1 MSSDSPQADHA
12 TGAAPHILIVAGEAS
27 GDMHGANLARAL
39 RQQAPGVRL
48 SAMGGEALVGEGV
61 ELVYEASRLS
71 VVGLVEV
78 LSHLGEIRQAL
89 GCLRAF
95 LRRQRPDLLILIDF
109 PDFNLRLAKEAKKL
123 GIPVF
128 YYISPQV
135 WAWRRGRVRT
145 IRRLVDKM
153 AVILPFEQEFYQE
166 HGVAVEFVGH
176 PLLDELGAWVG
187 GQGEELPAPL
197 SAIEEPVA
205 EPAGAAGNRHPLI
218 GLLPGSRRREI
229 AVLLPLFLAAAR
241 QLAAELPVAPRF
253 LLPLAP
259 GLKAEQLAEYGLSK
273 APELAI
279 EVTTAGRHRAMAAC
293 DGAIAAS
300 GTVTLELALLNV
312 PLVMAYKLSPLTYLL
327 GRWLVDLPHATLV
340 NLVAGREVIPELLQ
354 SRATPENICHHLH
367 PLLTATP
374 ARAQMLAGLAQV
386 RARLGTPG
394 ASRRAAAAA
403 LRLLTG

>member
-1 MSSDSPQADHA
+1 MALKSPH
-12 TGAAPHILIVAGEAS
+12 TPPHILIVAGEAS

-39 RQQAPGVRL
+39 RRQAPGVRL
-48 SAMGGEALVGEGV
+48 SAMGGGALAGEGV
-61 ELVYEASRLS
+61 ELVYESSRLA

-95 LRRQRPDLLILIDF
+95 LRRQRPGLLILIDF
-109 PDFNLRLAKEAKKL
+109 PDFNLLLAREARKL

-145 IRRLVDKM
+145 IRRLVNKM
-153 AVILPFEQEFYQE
+153 AVILPFEQEFYQK

-176 PLLDELGAWVG
+176 PLLDEMSDWAG
-187 GQGEELPAPL
+187 GQGEELPAPVGTIDDP
-197 SAIEEPVA
+197 AAGPQ
-205 EPAGAAGNRHPLI
+205 AGAVGGRRPLI

-241 QLAAELPVAPRF
+241 QLAAELPIAPRF

-259 GLKAEQLAEYGLSK
+259 GLKAEQLAAHGLSQ
-273 APELAI
+273 AHDLTI

-293 DGAIAAS
+293 DAAMAAS
-300 GTVTLELALLNV
+300 GTVTLELAILNV
-312 PLVMAYKLSPLTYLL
+312 PQVMAYKLSPLTYLL
-327 GRWLVDLPHATLV
+327 GRWLVKLPHATLV

-354 SRATPENICHHLH
+354 SQATPANICRHLL
-367 PLLTATP
+367 PLLTETP

-394 ASRRAAAAA
+394 ASHRAAAAA
-403 LRLLTG
+403 LRLVRERRTE